1 MDAIQYKKSNLRR
14 KIIDISGYGF
24 TGKTIINDFLKNS
37 DKVFSPPNS
46 FEFELFRVHG
56 GLLDLYFSIYE
67 SWSVVRS
74 SKKIN
79 NFRNLIYRIGHKRS
93 ILKPNSYFASGHC
106 YDDFFNQRFI
116 PLSEKFL
123 EEIVIQKR
131 KKFWPY
137 ENLSNSK
144 LELLVNKLKRVLL
157 GMPPFQNV
165 NYCDRNSFLKNV
177 NNYIQE
183 LYNEVCNESHSHII
197 LNNSFEPYNP
207 LPCLEM
213 IKNSKSIIVDRD
225 PRDIYAS
232 LIDTN
237 KSFLSSH
244 ENKKTIKYIKS
255 TSNYDDINLF
265 IKNYKILR
273 ENSAENNDK
282 RILKVAFEDFVLQNK
297 EISNRLS
304 QFLEIETPAY
314 LSNLQ
319 ISNSKKNVGIW
330 KQYSHRN
337 EIKFIEKEL
346 KPFCYKN

>member
-1 MDAIQYKKSNLRR
+1 M
-14 KIIDISGYGF
+14 
-24 TGKTIINDFLKNS
+24 
-37 DKVFSPPNS
+37 
-46 FEFELFRVHG
+46 H
-56 GLLDLYFSIYE
+56 
-67 SWSVVRS
+67 
-74 SKKIN
+74 
-79 NFRNLIYRIGHKRS
+79 
-93 ILKPNSYFASGHC
+93 
-106 YDDFFNQRFI
+106 DDFFNQRFI

-123 EEIVIQKR
+123 EEIVTER

-144 LELLVNKLKRVLL
+144 LELLVNKLKRVLF

-304 QFLEIETPAY
+304 QFLEIETQSISQIY
-314 LSNLQ
+314 RFQIQKMLVYGNNTHIEMIELLRKNLSPL
-319 ISNSKKNVGIW
+319 
-330 KQYSHRN
+330 
-337 EIKFIEKEL
+337 L
-346 KPFCYKN
+346 